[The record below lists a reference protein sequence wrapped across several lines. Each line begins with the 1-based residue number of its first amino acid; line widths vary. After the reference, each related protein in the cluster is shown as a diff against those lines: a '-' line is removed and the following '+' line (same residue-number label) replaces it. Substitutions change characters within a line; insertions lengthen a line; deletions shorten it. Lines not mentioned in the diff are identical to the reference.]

1 MKKLILLLLLVPLSF
16 KAIGQNIGKPTAIS
30 FGYYSQFALQPGFK
44 VGTDFIF
51 PASDYN
57 VNKWLLSTQ
66 IGFFTNI
73 GDDNNL
79 VLNVEVGKRKTSSSK
94 HVYHTFA
101 LGIGYRYQAKLNS
114 FSTSLGSGKSS
125 DKERIY
131 KGYFL
136 PTLSYEFGW
145 NTHKK
150 VAWFSKY
157 AVGPT
162 LSTQVESSL
171 AMFLEVGMKIS
182 LISKNPGNE

>member
-1 MKKLILLLLLVPLSF
+1 MKKLILLILLTPLSF
-16 KAIGQNIGKPTAIS
+16 MAFGQNIGKPTALS
-30 FGYYSQFALQPGFK
+30 FGYYSQFALQPGLK
-44 VGTDFIF
+44 VGTDFIL
-51 PASDYN
+51 PASSDK
-57 VNKWLLSTQ
+57 VKKWLFSTQ
-66 IGFFTNI
+66 IGFFSNI

-79 VLNVEVGKRKTSSSK
+79 VLNVEVGRRKTNSSR

-101 LGIGYRYQAKLNS
+101 LGLGYRYQAKLNS

-125 DKERIY
+125 NKERIY
-131 KGYFL
+131 NGYFL

-145 NTHKK
+145 NIHKE

-171 AMFLEVGMKIS
+171 AMFLEIGIKIS
-182 LISKNPGNE
+182 LISKSSSNE